1 MNSTA
6 ILERLRGGL
15 IVSCQAQ
22 SDNPVYGPRFM
33 AAFAQAPAIG
43 GAVGIRA
50 NGAADV
56 RAIRRVVDLPIIGI
70 NKLRESWPVF
80 ITPTVA
86 SARGVVRAGA
96 EIVALDATDRAHH
109 GGLSAAE
116 LIRRVKS
123 ELGALVMADID
134 TLENG
139 LRAEEAGADLVGTT
153 LSGYTEATARLLDK
167 GPDFALLRA
176 LARRLKTPLICE
188 GRIESP
194 EHVARAFDAGA
205 FAVVVGTAI
214 TNPTAITARYAKA
227 ARRRSA

>member
-1 MNSTA
+1 MNHL
-6 ILERLRGGL
+6 LERLRGGL

-33 AAFAQAPAIG
+33 AAFAEAAAIG

-56 RAIRRVVDLPIIGI
+56 RAIRRAVDLPIIGI
-70 NKLRESWPVF
+70 QKLRETWPVI

-86 SARGVVRAGA
+86 SARGVVKAGA
-96 EIVALDATDRAHH
+96 EIVALDATDRARR
-109 GGLSAAE
+109 GGLGPAE
-116 LIRRVKS
+116 LIRQVKA
-123 ELGALVMADID
+123 ELGVLVMADID

-139 LRAEEAGADLVGTT
+139 LRAAESGADLVGTT
-153 LSGYTEATARLLDK
+153 LSGYTEATAHLLEK

-214 TNPTAITARYAKA
+214 TNPTAITARYARA
-227 ARRRSA
+227 AGRRSD